1 MSMYIYIYGAR
12 GRERGIYIWLYMYI
26 QLYYTVMLIYHDIFL
41 KLKATIMRIKLE
53 MSPAII
59 WYMVSLNGV
68 YPCIPL
74 KWTSINN
81 RGNFMINRQSL
92 DFAVSDVHKPTQLDM
107 VLWGWGWSWLNF
119 QNAPRL
125 MTSWWNTM
133 TMTNEPL
140 TLTDTSWTKYV

>member
-1 MSMYIYIYGAR
+1 MSMYIYIWSE
-12 GRERGIYIWLYMYI
+12 RERERDLYMYI

-74 KWTSINN
+74 K
-81 RGNFMINRQSL
+81 
-92 DFAVSDVHKPTQLDM
+92 
-107 VLWGWGWSWLNF
+107 
-119 QNAPRL
+119 
-125 MTSWWNTM
+125 
-133 TMTNEPL
+133 
-140 TLTDTSWTKYV
+140 